1 MAVACNYAYASIVCA
16 NISKEPNPVPA
27 TEEQGP
33 PDGGN
38 KGFPSWQLYV
48 WNTYKLIV
56 SGHKAVLT
64 VNKAENKSRK

>member
-33 PDGGN
+33 PDGGD
-38 KGFPSWQLYV
+38 KGFPFFAALCR
-48 WNTYKLIV
+48 NTYKLIV

-64 VNKAENKSRK
+64 VNKAESKSRK